1 MVKLDDYN
9 DDSVAACKSVLVEA
23 FTVLGRHRRHL
34 VLVGGW
40 VPPLLMPGTGHIG
53 SIDVDL
59 AIDSRQ
65 IPPHLYE
72 TIGNDL
78 RRAGYRATD
87 LPNRFEREVRIA
99 GSTFTVRLDLIT
111 GEYGHP
117 PDGST
122 HEMIQGMLVWRSRGV
137 DVALDHSLEMVVV
150 GTLPEG
156 GDNEVRVRVA
166 VISAFLVMKG
176 FALDDRKKEKDAY
189 DIYFCLANYP
199 SGIDGLVK
207 EFQPL
212 MDNGLVR
219 ESLARICG
227 KFRTIDSIGPVWA
240 AQVVQAA
247 GGDYE
252 FAQRDAFERARALF
266 DRLGIRPW
274 PAP

>member
-1 MVKLDDYN
+1 MVKLDDYD

-23 FTVLGRHRRHL
+23 FTVLGRHRGHL

-40 VPPLLMPGTGHIG
+40 VPPLLMPGAGHIG

-72 TIGNDL
+72 TIGKDL
-78 RRAGYRATD
+78 LRAGYRATD
-87 LPNRFEREVRIA
+87 LPNRFEREVPIGGRI
-99 GSTFTVRLDLIT
+99 FTVRLDLIT

-117 PDGST
+117 PEGAT
-122 HEMIQGMLVWRSRGV
+122 HEIIQGMPVWRSRGV
-137 DVALDHSLEMVVV
+137 DIALDHSMEMVVA
-150 GTLPEG
+150 GTLPDG

-166 VISAFLVMKG
+166 VISAFIVMKG

-199 SGIDGLVK
+199 GGIDALVK
-207 EFQPL
+207 EFRPL
-212 MDNGLVR
+212 MDNGLVQ
-219 ESLARICG
+219 ESLGKICG

-247 GGDYE
+247 GEDYE
-252 FAQRDAFERARALF
+252 FARRDAFERATALL
-266 DRLGIRPW
+266 DALGIEP
-274 PAP
+274 

>member
-1 MVKLDDYN
+1 MVTLEDYS

-40 VPPLLMPGTGHIG
+40 VPPLFMPGAGHIG

-59 AIDSRQ
+59 AIDSRH

-72 TIGNDL
+72 TVGNDL
-78 RRAGYRATD
+78 RKAGYRTTD
-87 LPNRFEREVRIA
+87 LPNRFERDVQVGDR
-99 GSTFTVRLDLIT
+99 TFTVRLDLIT

-117 PDGST
+117 PDGGT
-122 HEMIQGMLVWRSRGV
+122 HEIIQGMPVWRSRGV
-137 DVALDHSLEMVVV
+137 DVALDHAVEMVVA
-150 GTLPEG
+150 GTLPGG

-166 VISAFLVMKG
+166 VVSAFLVMKG

-199 SGIDGLVK
+199 GGIEGLVE
-207 EFQPL
+207 EFRPL
-212 MDNGLVR
+212 MNNGLVR
-219 ESLARICG
+219 ESLSKTCG
-227 KFRTIDSIGPVWA
+227 KFKTLDSVGPVWA
-240 AQVVQAA
+240 AQVVRAG

-252 FAQRDAFERARALF
+252 FARLDAFERARELF
-266 DRLGIRPW
+266 GRLGIT
-274 PAP
+274 A